1 MVEARCFTSHGWR
14 LTPDAEG
21 WMYVMF
27 PFPSLAARENAWNYM
42 REAQLMCPSCGVEV
56 AKFIAHRRT
65 PMLGDE
71 DLIG

>member
-1 MVEARCFTSHGWR
+1 
-14 LTPDAEG
+14 
-21 WMYVMF
+21 MYVMF

-42 REAQLMCPSCGVEV
+42 REAQLMCPSCSVEV